1 MILSIKGLMLDRRL
15 DTCGM
20 KADTCGTCFHM
31 KADTCGMQADT
42 CGMQAFILH
51 VSSLRSS
58 ILQYKLGMASE
69 SRTCWEA

>member
-20 KADTCGTCFHM
+20 KADTCGM
-31 KADTCGMQADT
+31 K
-42 CGMQAFILH
+42 AFILH

-69 SRTCWEA
+69 SRTSWEA